1 MLANSYRTVTTLSE
15 LTLTDTHK
23 PCHCHYVCY
32 DLYPLFPVPDF
43 SVRAI
48 SISNAF
54 VRVSKVLLVLVLD
67 FPKPE
72 RYTSLAKIGV
82 RLTAYLDGVGV
93 QTTPMLSAFLRPHI
107 SPSDYAIC
115 NHWLT
120 LLSGNP
126 TLTCQTS
133 VCIVPF
139 HTLPIYDVFA
149 LTIRFYRI
157 FHVPACLS

>member
-1 MLANSYRTVTTLSE
+1 M
-15 LTLTDTHK
+15 
-23 PCHCHYVCY
+23 
-32 DLYPLFPVPDF
+32 PDF

-72 RYTSLAKIGV
+72 RYTPLA
-82 RLTAYLDGVGV
+82 TVGV
-93 QTTPMLSAFLRPHI
+93 PFYGLPWRRGGTDYPYAVGFLRPHI

-126 TLTCQTS
+126 TLTCQIS

-157 FHVPACLS
+157 FHVPACLSWAPFKTLPISPCLLVSHVVLTGESQVSGVLNLHP